1 MEDGSS
7 HWSHNRR
14 MTHEVLREKRSGWRA
29 TRRSKE
35 LDEFGFVDH
44 SIIVS
49 IFASLQAY
57 TKSLSTELISRVG
70 SEAVRLQR

>member
-1 MEDGSS
+1 
-7 HWSHNRR
+7 
-14 MTHEVLREKRSGWRA
+14 MTHEVLREKKDGWRA
-29 TRRSKE
+29 IRRSKE